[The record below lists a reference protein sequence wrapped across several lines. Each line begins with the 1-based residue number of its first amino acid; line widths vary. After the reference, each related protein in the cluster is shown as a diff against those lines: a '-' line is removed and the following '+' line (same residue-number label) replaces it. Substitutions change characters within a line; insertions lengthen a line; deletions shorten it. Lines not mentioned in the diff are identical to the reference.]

1 MEVEIANYS
10 GCCFGVKRA
19 LRMARKALAKKG
31 TGSKKVYT
39 LGSIIHNPGVV
50 RELSGKGLI
59 SASRI
64 EDIEEGSVFVVRSHG
79 MPPGVLG
86 KLISKGVTIIDATCP
101 FVKKAQ
107 SRARKLVR
115 DGFHVIVIGD
125 NGHPEVCGIRDQVDS
140 SNIDVINDIKDLAAL
155 KNRKKMGIVVQTTQT
170 MEKMRQLTC
179 GLIDKTKELYLV
191 NTICDTTKN
200 RQDAVRELS
209 GRVDLMLVVGGKN
222 SANTSHLAH
231 ISRRKNPH
239 TFHIED
245 SRDIKKEWFE
255 GSSIVGISGGASTP
269 EKDILEI
276 RKKIED
282 MEF

>member
-1 MEVEIANYS
+1 MDAEIASYS
-10 GCCFGVKRA
+10 GYCFGVKRA
-19 LRMARKALAKKG
+19 LRMARKTLEEKRA
-31 TGSKKVYT
+31 GSKKVYT

-50 RELSGKGLI
+50 RELSEKGLI
-59 SASRI
+59 SASSI
-64 EDIEEGSVFVVRSHG
+64 EDIEEGSAFVVRSHG
-79 MPPGVLG
+79 ISPGVIEELNR
-86 KLISKGVTIIDATCP
+86 KKVTIIDATCP

-107 SRARKLVR
+107 SRTRKLVR

-140 SNIDVINDIKDLAAL
+140 SNIDVIDDMKDLPAI
-155 KNRKKMGIVVQTTQT
+155 KKRKKIGIVVQTTQT
-170 MEKMRQLTC
+170 MENLKLLTC
-179 GLIDKTKELYLV
+179 GLIDKTEELYLV

-209 GRVDLMLVVGGKN
+209 GRVDVMLVVGGKN

-231 ISRRKNPH
+231 ISREKNPH

-245 SRDIKKEWFE
+245 SSDIKKEWFKDFR
-255 GSSIVGISGGASTP
+255 IVGISGGASTP

-276 RKKIED
+276 RQKIED